1 MTTRRVSID
10 LSLRNN
16 FQSLPYLGAHLD
28 PAVDT
33 RPQPILPKVVWALN
47 VLATEQGVRAAS
59 FAVESLAPITV
70 PVNLNTA
77 LFRQVEVVDSI
88 GNTSYM
94 LMDDTQGTPSGT
106 RVYYLL
112 TADKLWTRFVSDY
125 VPNPLYFPVKHTMFQ
140 TRTIVL
146 WTDGDTLDPAWSA
159 VGVTAAKSFLDFNLA
174 TKTVTFYPII
184 NSSQFDGVWCGVASW
199 GNYMLVYSLDRVWYS
214 SPLDFTDFT
223 PAEGLG
229 GSLRISEA
237 LGPIQ
242 MIVPNSRGFL
252 IYCRKNIVSAEYS
265 GDPVAPFILTEV
277 PNSAGLILF
286 EGEPLVTRNEQANY
300 QVALTSEGL
309 MFVSPGNCEPAPP
322 NLQELVNQEFVEV
335 KPVGTAKVA
344 RHFYP
349 DSELTQYRYNKLKRL
364 DLFGT
369 RLFLMFG
376 DLAPLAGNENYNRL
390 LVYDLQ
396 TQETTWVEGDIISV
410 VPNLNI
416 QKGITVGRDFQNKI
430 PTIVDSYLLTKR
442 AVLAGQAVY
451 KNIILDFANG
461 TSSNTLPSAPFN
473 FRKAE
478 LMVSELALKR
488 GMLTELYTVKPRG
501 RVSLADADYP
511 ADLNTLA
518 EVLVFSELDD
528 YTTPQVFTW
537 VPEARAFVGFAV
549 GARLR
554 VIFQGNYFDLYELEF
569 EIASGGEA

>member
-1 MTTRRVSID
+1 MTTRKVSID

-16 FQSLPYLGAHLD
+16 FQSLPYLGSHLD

-47 VLATEQGVRAAS
+47 VLASEQGARAAS
-59 FAVESLAPITV
+59 FAVESLIPITV
-70 PVNLNTA
+70 PVNLNTPI
-77 LFRQVEVVDSI
+77 FRQIEVIDVH
-88 GNTSYM
+88 GNISYM
-94 LMDDTQGTPSGT
+94 LMDDTLGPSGT

-112 TADKLWTRFVSDY
+112 TSDKSWTRFVSDT
-125 VPNPLYFPVKHTMFQ
+125 VPTALYFPVKHTIFQ

-146 WTDGDTLDPAWSA
+146 WTGGDAIDPAWTS
-159 VGVTAAKSFLDFNLA
+159 VGYTPFNSFLDFDLIS
-174 TKTVTFYPII
+174 KSVTFHAIVGWEQWNTTWI
-184 NSSQFDGVWCGVASW
+184 GVASW
-199 GNYMLVYSLDRVWYS
+199 GNYMLVYTLDRVFYS
-214 SPLDFTDFT
+214 SPLDFKDFT

-229 GSLRISEA
+229 GSLKISEA

-242 MIVPNSRGFL
+242 MIVPNSRGFT
-252 IYCRKNIVSAEYS
+252 IYCRKNIVVAEYS
-265 GDPVAPFILTEV
+265 GDPVAPFIITEV

-309 MFVSPGNCEPAPP
+309 MFVSPNNCEPAPP
-322 NLQELVNQEFVEV
+322 ALQAVVNQEYVEV
-335 KPVGTAKVA
+335 KPADTAKVS

-369 RLFLMFG
+369 RLFMMFG
-376 DLAPLAGNENYNRL
+376 GLAPVSGNEDYNRL

-396 TQETTWVEGDIISV
+396 TQETTWIEGDIISV

-416 QKGITVGRDFQNKI
+416 QKNITTGRDFQNKI

-442 AVLAGQAVY
+442 AVLTGQAVY

-461 TSSNTLPSAPFN
+461 TSSNSLPAAPFT

-478 LMVSELALKR
+478 LMISELSLKR
-488 GMLTELYTVKPRG
+488 GMLTELYAVRPRG
-501 RVSLADADYP
+501 RISLADQDYP
-511 ADLNTLA
+511 VDPATIA

-537 VPEARAFVGFAV
+537 VQEAGAYVGFAV

-554 VIFQGNYFDLYELEF
+554 VIFQGNYFDLHELEF
-569 EIASGGEA
+569 EIANGGEA

>member
-1 MTTRRVSID
+1 MTTRKVSID
-10 LSLRNN
+10 LSLRDN
-16 FQSLPYLGAHLD
+16 FQSLPFLGSHLD

-33 RPQPILPKVVWALN
+33 RRQPILPKVVWALN
-47 VLATEQGVRAAS
+47 VLASEQGVRAAS
-59 FAVESLAPITV
+59 FAQESLIPITV
-70 PVNLNTA
+70 PVNLNTP
-77 LFRQVEVVDSI
+77 LFRQVEVIDSA
-88 GNTSYM
+88 GNISYM
-94 LMDDTQGTPSGT
+94 LMDDTLGPSGT
-106 RVYYLL
+106 RIYYLL
-112 TADKLWTRFVSDY
+112 TSDKLWTRFVSDS
-125 VPNPLYFPVKHTMFQ
+125 VPTALYFPVKHTMFQ
-140 TRTIVL
+140 TRTFVL
-146 WTDGDTLDPAWSA
+146 WTGGDSIDPAWTTT
-159 VGVTAAKSFLDFNLA
+159 GFTPFNSFLEFNLVD
-174 TKTVTFYPII
+174 KSVVFHPITGWEQWNTTWI
-184 NSSQFDGVWCGVASW
+184 GVASW
-199 GNYMLVYSLDRVWYS
+199 GNYMLVYTLDRVFYS
-214 SPLDFTDFT
+214 SPLDFKDFT

-242 MIVPNSRGFL
+242 MIVPNSRGFM
-252 IYCRKNIVSAEYS
+252 IYCRKNIVHAEYS

-309 MFVSPGNCEPAPP
+309 MFVSSNNCEPAPP
-322 NLQELVNQEFVEV
+322 GLQNVVNQEFVEHKEV
-335 KPVGTAKVA
+335 DGAKIT

-364 DLFGT
+364 ELFGT

-376 DLAPLAGNENYNRL
+376 DLAPIAGNENYNRL

-396 TQETTWVEGDIISV
+396 TQETVWVEGDIISV

-416 QKGITVGRDFQNKI
+416 QKNITTGRDFQNKI

-442 AVLAGQAVY
+442 VVLAGQAVY

-461 TSSNTLPSAPFN
+461 TSTNTLPAVPYN

-478 LMVSELALKR
+478 LMFSELSLKR
-488 GMLTELYTVKPRG
+488 GMLTELYAVKPRG
-501 RVSLADADYP
+501 RISTADE
-511 ADLNTLA
+511 DLETDAATRA
-518 EVLVFSELDD
+518 ELLVFSELDD

-537 VPEARAFVGFAV
+537 VEESKSFVGFAV

-554 VIFQGNYFDLYELEF
+554 VIFRGNYFDLHELEF
-569 EIASGGEA
+569 AVASGGEA